1 MPCNITI
8 YAPILTM
15 NTQQLPELI
24 AQSQQ
29 LLSAIRQHPQFQC
42 LHFDCDVSMG
52 DVVQF
57 FNFLQYEAATLPINT
72 SREGFTQ

>member
-1 MPCNITI
+1 M
-8 YAPILTM
+8 M
-15 NTQQLPELI
+15 NTQPLPELI

-29 LLSAIRQHPQFQC
+29 LLSEIRKHPHFKG
-42 LHFDCDVSMG
+42 LHFDCDVSIG

-57 FNFLQYEAATLPINT
+57 FNFLQYETTANIID